1 MKTARAISKCT
12 CLFLAFLLGA
22 AVFSPSAAAGE
33 PGDVV
38 FSELMWMGSESSSA
52 DEWIELYNRG
62 SSAKDL
68 SGWTITQTGKDGEET
83 VMLQLPEGTIAPGAA
98 FLISNYNAARS
109 QISVE
114 PDLVETGVSLPNSKL
129 LLRLYNGDPEAGGDL
144 IDTADDGSG
153 APLAGDNKQK
163 AAMVRVEFD
172 TDGSL
177 ENAWATATEASG
189 WDDGSSELG
198 TPGSIPERLMTLST
212 GGETGE
218 STDTGPTE
226 TDMEDTESGE
236 SEEPVPTA
244 VEGSTWGVVKQR
256 VHPLVPGE
264 LN

>member
-12 CLFLAFLLGA
+12 NLLLVFLLSA
-22 AVFSPSAAAGE
+22 AAFSPSVSAGE

-83 VMLQLPEGTIAPGAA
+83 VMLQLSEGTVAPGAP
-98 FLISNYNAARS
+98 FLISNYNEARS
-109 QISVE
+109 QISVD
-114 PDLVETGVSLPNSKL
+114 PDVVATSVALPNSKL

-172 TDGSL
+172 TDGSQ
-177 ENAWATATEASG
+177 EHAWATATEASG

-198 TPGSIPERLMTLST
+198 TPGSIPERLMTLPT
-212 GGETGE
+212 GETGG

-226 TDMEDTESGE
+226 TDMEDTGSDE
-236 SEEPVPTA
+236 SEEPIPTA
-244 VEGSTWGVVKQR
+244 VQGSSWGVVKQR
-256 VHPLVPGE
+256 VLPLAAWE
-264 LN
+264 LD

>member
-12 CLFLAFLLGA
+12 NLLLVFLLGA
-22 AVFSPSAAAGE
+22 AAFSPSVGAGE

-83 VMLQLPEGTIAPGAA
+83 VMLQLSEGTVAPGAP
-98 FLISNYNAARS
+98 FLISNYNEARS
-109 QISVE
+109 QISVD
-114 PDLVETGVSLPNSKL
+114 PDVVATSVALPNSKL

-172 TDGSL
+172 TDGSQ
-177 ENAWATATEASG
+177 EHAWATATEASG

-198 TPGSIPERLMTLST
+198 TPGSIPERLMTLPT
-212 GGETGE
+212 GETGE
-218 STDTGPTE
+218 PTDTGPTE
-226 TDMEDTESGE
+226 TDMEDTGSDE
-236 SEEPVPTA
+236 SEEPIPTA
-244 VEGSTWGVVKQR
+244 VQGSSWGVVKQR
-256 VHPLVPGE
+256 VLPLAAWE
-264 LN
+264 LD

>member
-1 MKTARAISKCT
+1 MKPARTIPKCAS
-12 CLFLAFLLGA
+12 LLLAFLLAPTFSTSANA
-22 AVFSPSAAAGE
+22 AK

-68 SGWTITQTGKDGEET
+68 SGWTVTQTGKDGEET
-83 VMLQLPEGTIAPGAA
+83 VMLQLSEGSIAPGAA

-109 QISVE
+109 QISVD
-114 PDLVETGVSLPNSKL
+114 PDVVATAVALPNSKL
-129 LLRLYNGDPEAGGDL
+129 LLRLYDGDPEAGGNL

-172 TDGSL
+172 TDGSQ
-177 ENAWATATEASG
+177 EQAWATATEASG

-212 GGETGE
+212 EETGETE

-226 TDMEDTESGE
+226 TDMEETGSGE
-236 SEEPVPTA
+236 SEEPIPTA
-244 VEGSTWGVVKQR
+244 VEGSSWGVVKQR
-256 VHPLVPGE
+256 VHPLAVSG
-264 LN
+264 